1 MKQYPGYT
9 VVRCEDCPEQH
20 GTLTV
25 LTHDVSGATI
35 LLVENEDVNK
45 AFGIGFGTF
54 PSDDTGVF
62 HILEHSV
69 LAGSEKYPVTS
80 PFLQLLKSSMASFL
94 NAMTFPDKT
103 VYPFATPNETDFR
116 NLMDVYLN
124 AVFCPLAMVDR
135 AVFEQ
140 EGWHRDADGTVSG
153 VVYNEMQ
160 GALAS
165 PDAQL
170 QDALE
175 RAMFPD
181 TAYGFVSGGDPASIP
196 ALTYEKYQRV
206 YRRHYSADNCCVTL
220 YGRMDMAEKLAFL
233 DEHYLSRMPKGTSQ
247 PRLTLQDEQPGV
259 CVNIPY
265 YTEKPEADQ
274 VQCALAWYTGAFADR
289 ERQLGVEILLDA
301 LLGSNQSPLKAAL
314 LEQQLGADID
324 IGFDDSTLQPTL
336 ELVLR
341 GATEET
347 AGRFAAGVRSAVD
360 DILAEGIPEDL
371 LLASLNAAE
380 FASLERP
387 GSLPDGVLDA
397 IHAAT
402 VGQAATGWL
411 HAGDPTLLLH
421 TDQLFAALREKMASG
436 WFNDLLRE
444 LFAAAPVQVIQ
455 VPTLPKAEEPDAAPA
470 RTDGKLALDHPLTV
484 ADLGEGSPSAEGAVG
499 SVAGAELL
507 HHPSKG
513 SLYLNIYYDL
523 GGLTTEE
530 VQYLDL
536 LTDVLDELD
545 TPRHTARELN
555 TLRST
560 WLGDSQACISFWT
573 GRQAGNPCHA
583 KLTLNM
589 SLLERSL
596 EKAVELGGEWLYET
610 RLTGAKA
617 EAAFARVLSQQKLNM
632 EQQFLQ
638 MGNQYAAVRAG
649 SHYSVEYALSEACSG
664 VTGYH
669 FLCALLEQADWAD
682 LGRKL
687 EAVREK
693 VLHHAALTISLHG
706 SEDARKQLEALLPGS
721 AFAEGMRS
729 PARPYTQ
736 ALTAPVNEAFI
747 IDGGVNYDILTWPQ
761 ERKPERRVL
770 ARVMSYEYLWHH
782 IREVGGAYGTG
793 MVTRAETE
801 YLYTYRDPHLAES
814 YETFAKGPAELAA
827 RAYTE
832 KDLTDSIVGTVSEMD
847 KPMKPSAEARDLD
860 RRYFCGITDAM
871 LAADRK
877 ALCSVDAAALKAMA
891 AELGTAMQHGTRVA
905 FGSKE
910 AVEGAKGLFDRIET
924 L

>member
-1 MKQYPGYT
+1 MNYPGYT
-9 VVRCEDCPEQH
+9 LVRREDCPEQH

-103 VYPFATPNETDFR
+103 VYPFATPNETDFK

-124 AVFCPLAMVDR
+124 AVFCPLAMVDK

-206 YRRHYSADNCCVTL
+206 YHRHYSADNCCITL
-220 YGRMDMAEKLAFL
+220 YGKMDMAEKLAVL
-233 DEHYLSRMPKGTSQ
+233 DADYLSKMPKGTSRPQ
-247 PRLTLQDEQPGV
+247 LTVQDEQKGV
-259 CVNIPY
+259 CVEIPY

-301 LLGSNQSPLKAAL
+301 LLGTNQSPLKAAL

-341 GATEET
+341 GATAET
-347 AGRFAAGVRSAVD
+347 APKFAAGVKKAVEEV
-360 DILAEGIPEDL
+360 LAEGIPGDL

-397 IHAAT
+397 IN
-402 VGQAATGWL
+402 AATGWL
-411 HAGDPTLLLH
+411 HTGDPALLLH
-421 TDQLFAALREKMASG
+421 TDKLFASLREKLNTG
-436 WFNDLLRE
+436 WFDELLKDLLLAE
-444 LFAAAPVQVIQ
+444 PVQVIQ
-455 VPTLPKAEEPDAAPA
+455 TPTLPKKDDENAAPA
-470 RTDGKLALDHPLTV
+470 RTDSKLVLEHPLTV
-484 ADLGEGSPSAEGAVG
+484 ADLGEGDKSADGTVETL
-499 SVAGAELL
+499 AGAELL

-513 SLYLNIYYDL
+513 SLYLNFYYDI
-523 GGLTTEE
+523 GSLTPEE

-560 WLGDSQACISFWT
+560 WLGNSMACISFWT
-573 GRQAGNPCHA
+573 GRQEGSPCHA

-596 EKAVELGGEWLYET
+596 DKAIELGSEYLYET
-610 RLTGAKA
+610 QLTGPKA

-632 EQQFLQ
+632 EQQFIQ
-638 MGNQYAAVRAG
+638 QGNQYAAVRAAA
-649 SHYSVEYALSEACSG
+649 HYSVEYALSERCSG
-664 VTGYH
+664 VSGYH
-669 FLCALLEQADWAD
+669 FLCDLLEKADWAAM
-682 LGRKL
+682 GAKL
-687 EAVREK
+687 EQVREK

-706 SEDARKQLEALLPGS
+706 SDEAMEKLRVLLPGS
-721 AFAEGMRS
+721 AFAAEGRA
-729 PARPYTQ
+729 PAKPYTEE
-736 ALTAPVNEAFI
+736 LTAPVNEAFI
-747 IDGGVNYDILTWPQ
+747 IDGGVNYDILTWPM
-761 ERKPERRVL
+761 ERQADRRVL
-770 ARVMSYEYLWHH
+770 ARVMSYEYLWHN

-793 MVTRAETE
+793 MLTRAQTE
-801 YLYTYRDPHLAES
+801 GLYTYRDPHMTES
-814 YETFAKGPAELAA
+814 YDIFAKAPEALVSRE
-827 RAYTE
+827 YTE
-832 KDLTDSIVGTVSEMD
+832 KDLTEFIVGTVSEMD
-847 KPMKPSAEARDLD
+847 SPRKPCAEAKELD

-877 ALCSVDAAALKAMA
+877 ALCSVTAEQVKAQAADLAQRMA
-891 AELGTAMQHGTRVA
+891 GGVRVA
-905 FGSKE
+905 FGSKD
-910 AVEGAKGLFDRIET
+910 AVEAAKELFDRIET

>member
-1 MKQYPGYT
+1 MNYPGYT
-9 VVRCEDCPEQH
+9 LVRREDCPEQH

-25 LTHDVSGATI
+25 LTHDVSGAAV
-35 LLVENEDVNK
+35 LLVENEDTNK

-69 LAGSEKYPVTS
+69 LAGSEKYPVAS

-103 VYPFATPNETDFR
+103 VYPFATPNETDFK

-124 AVFCPLAMVDR
+124 AVFCPLAMVDKT
-135 AVFEQ
+135 VFEQ

-160 GALAS
+160 GALAA

-170 QDALE
+170 QNALE

-206 YRRHYSADNCCVTL
+206 YRRHYSADNCCITL
-220 YGRMDMAEKLAFL
+220 YGKMDMAEKLAFL
-233 DEHYLSRMPKGTSQ
+233 DEHYLSRMPKGTSR
-247 PRLTLQDEQPGV
+247 PRLTLQDEQNGV
-259 CVNIPY
+259 RVAIPY
-265 YTEKPEADQ
+265 DTDQPEADQ

-301 LLGSNQSPLKAAL
+301 LLGTNQAPLKAAL
-314 LEQQLGADID
+314 LEQKLGADID

-341 GATEET
+341 GATAET
-347 AGRFAAGVRSAVD
+347 APKFAAGVKQAVEQL
-360 DILAEGIPEDL
+360 LAQGIPQDL

-397 IHAAT
+397 IN
-402 VGQAATGWL
+402 AATGWL
-411 HAGDPTLLLH
+411 HTGDPALLLH
-421 TDQLFAALREKMASG
+421 TDKLFASLREKLAAG
-436 WFNDLLRE
+436 WFDTLLRE
-444 LFAAAPVQVIQ
+444 LLLAEPVQVIQ
-455 VPTLPKAEEPDAAPA
+455 TPTLPKKEDDAAPV
-470 RTDGKLALDHPLTV
+470 RTDGKLVLDHPLTV
-484 ADLGEGSPSAEGAVG
+484 ADLGEGDRPAPGTAEPA
-499 SVAGAELL
+499 AGAQLL

-513 SLYLNIYYDL
+513 SLYLNFYYDIGAL
-523 GGLTTEE
+523 EPEE

-545 TPRHTARELN
+545 TPHHTARELQ
-555 TLRST
+555 TQRAT
-560 WLGDSQACISFWT
+560 WLGNSAACISFWT
-573 GRQAGNPCHA
+573 GRQEGRPCHA

-596 EKAVELGGEWLYET
+596 EKAVRLGGEYLYET
-610 RLTGAKA
+610 QLTGEKA

-632 EQQFLQ
+632 EQQFIRQ
-638 MGNQYAAVRAG
+638 GNQYAAVRAAA
-649 SHYSVEYALSEACSG
+649 HYSVEYALSERCSG

-669 FLCALLEQADWAD
+669 FLCDLLEKADWAA

-693 VLHHAALTISLHG
+693 VLHHAALTVSLHG
-706 SEDARKQLEALLPGS
+706 SDAAFAQLKSLLPGS
-721 AFAEGMRS
+721 AFAE
-729 PARPYTQ
+729 ARRNEPQPYTEK
-736 ALTAPVNEAFI
+736 LSAPLNEAFI
-747 IDGGVNYDILTWPQ
+747 IDGGVNYDLLAWPMPYQ
-761 ERKPERRVL
+761 ADRRVL

-793 MVTRAETE
+793 MLTRAEFE
-801 YLYTYRDPHLAES
+801 GLYTYRDPHLSES
-814 YETFAKGPAELAA
+814 YETFAKAPAALAG

-832 KDLTDSIVGTVSEMD
+832 KDRNEFIVGTVSELD
-847 KPMKPSAEARDLD
+847 SPRKPCAEAKELD

-871 LAADRK
+871 MAADRK
-877 ALCSVDAAALKAMA
+877 ALCSVTEQTIQTQAADLAERMA
-891 AELGTAMQHGTRVA
+891 GGVRVA

-910 AVEGAKGLFDRIET
+910 AVEAAKAMFDRIET

>member
-1 MKQYPGYT
+1 MKQVPGYT
-9 VVRCEDCPEQH
+9 LVRTEDCPEQH

-35 LLVENEDVNK
+35 LLVENEDNNK

-160 GALAS
+160 GALAT

-170 QDALE
+170 QNALE

-181 TAYGFVSGGDPASIP
+181 TAYGFVSGGDPESIP

-206 YRRHYSADNCCVTL
+206 YRRHYSADNCCITL
-220 YGRMDMAEKLAFL
+220 YGNLNMGEALAFL
-233 DEHYLSRMPKGTSQ
+233 DEAYLSRMPKGTSR
-247 PRLTLQDEQPGV
+247 PRLTMQDEQPGV
-259 CVNIPY
+259 QVKIPY
-265 YTEKPEADQ
+265 YTEKPEADE

-301 LLGSNQSPLKAAL
+301 LLGSNQAPLKAAL
-314 LEQQLGADID
+314 LNEKLGADID

-341 GATEET
+341 GATEDT
-347 AGRFAAGVRSAVD
+347 AARFAAGVRKAVD

-387 GSLPDGVLDA
+387 GSIPDGVLDA
-397 IHAAT
+397 IN
-402 VGQAATGWL
+402 AATGWL
-411 HAGDPTLLLH
+411 HTGDPAMLLH
-421 TDQLFAALREKMASG
+421 TNSLFASLREKLAEGWFDALLKDLFAAE
-436 WFNDLLRE
+436 
-444 LFAAAPVQVIQ
+444 PVQVTQ
-455 VPTLPKAEEPDAAPA
+455 VPTLPKKEEEAQAA
-470 RTDGKLALDHPLTV
+470 RVDGKLVLEHPLTV
-484 ADLGEGSPSAEGAVG
+484 ADLGSGEKSAAGGEEQL
-499 SVAGAELL
+499 AGATLL
-507 HHPSKG
+507 HHPSAG
-513 SLYLNIYYDL
+513 STYLNFYYDL
-523 GGLTTEE
+523 GSLTPEE
-530 VQYLDL
+530 MQYLDL

-555 TLRST
+555 TLRGT
-560 WLGDSQACISFWT
+560 WLGNSSVALSIWT
-573 GRQAGNPCHA
+573 GRQAGSPCHT
-583 KLTLNM
+583 KLTLSM

-610 RLTGAKA
+610 RLTGPGA
-617 EAAFARVLSQQKLNM
+617 EAAYARVLSQQKLNM
-632 EQQFLQ
+632 EQQFIQ
-638 MGNQYAAVRAG
+638 QGNVYAATRAG
-649 SHYSVEYALSEACSG
+649 AHYTVDGAVSERCSG
-664 VTGYH
+664 VSYYK
-669 FLCALLEQADWAD
+669 FLCGVQERGNW
-682 LGRKL
+682 
-687 EAVREK
+687 
-693 VLHHAALTISLHG
+693 AALGEKLDALRTEVLQHAQLTVSLHG
-706 SEDARKQLEALLPGS
+706 SEDALARLRTLLPES
-721 AFAEGMRS
+721 RFAAEGRAA
-729 PARPYTQ
+729 ARPYTEP
-736 ALTAPVNEAFI
+736 LTPPVNEAFV
-747 IDGGVNYDILTWPQ
+747 IDGGVNYDVLVWPM
-761 ERKPERRVL
+761 ERRSDRKVL
-770 ARVMSYEYLWHH
+770 ARVMSYEYLWHN

-793 MVTRAETE
+793 MLSSDGVE
-801 YLYTYRDPHLAES
+801 YLYTYRDPHLTES
-814 YETFAKGPAELAA
+814 YDTFAKGPAELAA
-827 RAYTE
+827 RDYTE
-832 KDLTDSIVGTVSEMD
+832 KDLNDLIVGAVAKLDTPR
-847 KPMKPSAEARDLD
+847 KPRAEARELD
-860 RRYFCGITDAM
+860 RQYFCGITEAM
-871 LAADRK
+871 KAADRK
-877 ALCSVDAAALKAMA
+877 ALCAVDAALLKEQAAGLADAMA
-891 AELGTAMQHGTRVA
+891 AGVKVT
-905 FGSKE
+905 FGSRD
-910 AVEGAKGLFDRIET
+910 AVEAAGSLFDRVET

>member
-35 LLVENEDVNK
+35 LLVENEDANR

-402 VGQAATGWL
+402 GWL

-484 ADLGEGSPSAEGAVG
+484 ADLGEGSPSAKGVVG

-545 TPRHTARELN
+545 STEHTAQQLN

-560 WLGDSQACISFWT
+560 WLGDSRTQLDIWT
-573 GRQAGNPCHA
+573 GRQEGAPCHA
-583 KLTLNM
+583 KLSLCL

-596 EKAVELGGEWLYET
+596 EKAVELGGEWLYDT
-610 RLTGAKA
+610 ILTGPAA

-632 EQQFLQ
+632 EQQFIQ
-638 MGNQYAAVRAG
+638 QGNVYAATRA
-649 SHYSVEYALSEACSG
+649 SAHYTVDGAVSERCSG
-664 VTGYH
+664 VSYYK
-669 FLCALLEQADWAD
+669 FLCGVQERGNW
-682 LGRKL
+682 
-687 EAVREK
+687 
-693 VLHHAALTISLHG
+693 AALGEKLDALRTEVLQHAELTVSLYG
-706 SEDARKQLEALLPGS
+706 SEDALAKLRTLLPDS
-721 AFAEGMRS
+721 RFAAEGR
-729 PARPYTQ
+729 AAAKPYVEP
-736 ALTAPVNEAFI
+736 LTPPVNEAFI
-747 IDGGVNYDILTWPQ
+747 IDGGVNYDVQVWPM
-761 ERKPERRVL
+761 ERRSDRKAL
-770 ARVMSYEYLWHH
+770 ARVMSYEYLWHN

-793 MVTRAETE
+793 MLSSDGVE
-801 YLYTYRDPHLAES
+801 YLYTYRDPHVKES
-814 YETFAKGPAELAA
+814 YDTFAKGPAELAA
-827 RAYTE
+827 REYTE
-832 KDLTDSIVGTVSEMD
+832 KDLNDFIVGTVAKLD
-847 KPMKPSAEARDLD
+847 TPRKPRAEARETD
-860 RRYFCGITDAM
+860 RRYFCGITDEM
-871 LAADRK
+871 MAADRK
-877 ALCSVDAAALKAMA
+877 ALCAVDAALLKEQA
-891 AELGTAMQHGTRVA
+891 AELGAAMANGVRVV
-905 FGSKE
+905 FGSKD
-910 AVEGAKGLFDRIET
+910 AVEAAKEMFDTVET